1 MSNQHKKL
9 KPIRQTSLA
18 DQVETT
24 LIEYLR
30 QNNLSAGDALP
41 KEMELAEDLGV
52 SRNIIR
58 EALSRLRMLGMI
70 ESKKR
75 KGMILTEPD
84 LFSGVERVMS
94 PNILGANAMKDI
106 FELRLV
112 LEVGMGDLLFARCTP
127 KDIDALEQVAKK
139 EANDPKTSSLKVRL
153 NYEIEFH
160 SKLYE
165 MSGNDTLTRFQNML
179 LPIFNYMMEEEAKLE
194 KKPEKGN
201 VSHLDLVETLRNG
214 TPAQFREN
222 MREHLT
228 PHYSRLSTGC

>member
-1 MSNQHKKL
+1 MTNQHKKL

-30 QNNLSAGDALP
+30 QNNFSAGDALP

-160 SKLYE
+160 SKPNKK
-165 MSGNDTLTRFQNML
+165 SRSNNMCC
-179 LPIFNYMMEEEAKLE
+179 
-194 KKPEKGN
+194 
-201 VSHLDLVETLRNG
+201 SH
-214 TPAQFREN
+214 
-222 MREHLT
+222 
-228 PHYSRLSTGC
+228 